1 MNLRYGFLSALSLG
15 CAVALTTTPA
25 FAQAALSVEPLS
37 ALARANLDKPR
48 PKPPFDLSGTWNVQW
63 NLTAGL
69 PRFSFI
75 PPPKFTPRAQ
85 AMVDKYDEY
94 VKKGLE
100 YRDDAGACWPLGMP
114 KMLTRIWPLQVIQL
128 PTMIVQISMFNNSV
142 RWIYT
147 DGRPHPAL
155 QDLAPSYNGHSI
167 GHWEGDTL
175 VVDTVGMTDD
185 HHWVDEG
192 VPAGPKLHIIE
203 RIKLTNGGTTF
214 EDQLT
219 MTDPDDWEGQWVN
232 TLHFKRDDRTD
243 IEESACIYEQMRQL
257 PSFKYNVRE

>member
-1 MNLRYGFLSALSLG
+1 VSLPGGFWSALGLG
-15 CAVALTTTPA
+15 CALALASVSA
-25 FAQAALSVEPLS
+25 FGQAAASSAPLS

-48 PKPPFDLSGTWNVQW
+48 PKPPFDLSGNWSVQW
-63 NLTAGL
+63 NLTGGL

-75 PPPKFTPRAQ
+75 PTPKFTPGAL
-85 AMVDKYDEY
+85 AMVAKYDEY
-94 VKKGLE
+94 AAKGLE

-147 DGRPHPAL
+147 DGRTHPPL

-167 GHWEGDTL
+167 GHWEANTL
-175 VVDTVGMTDD
+175 AVDTVGMTDD

-192 VPAGPKLHIIE
+192 VPAGPKLHIVE
-203 RIKLTNGGTTF
+203 RIKLTDGGKGF
-214 EDQLT
+214 DDQLT
-219 MTDPDDWEGQWVN
+219 MTDPDNWEGEWVN
-232 TLHFKRDDRTD
+232 TLHFKRDDRID
-243 IEESACIYEQMRQL
+243 IEESTCIYEQMNHL